1 MIADVWTIGLR
12 LALVS
17 TFACVLVLLLRV
29 PLRNAFGARI
39 AYAAWLL
46 VPVIVFAALL
56 PAPSAPPAP
65 ASRAVVLAATPVS
78 ASTVTAFDPRPW
90 LVAAWLAGVV
100 VAAAMLSAQQRRYLR
115 SLGDIRRAGT
125 RVVRAAGGEAGPAL
139 VGAWRARIVVP
150 ADFVRRYDARE
161 RQLILAHERQHLA
174 RGDAI
179 ANAVVAALR
188 CLHWFNPII
197 HLAAA
202 RFRYDQELA
211 CDAAVIDRFPEAR
224 AAYAGAM
231 LKTQLAVQARQ
242 EFRLPVGCRWP
253 SRHPFKER
261 LLTLKQGRPSR
272 AFRAFGI
279 ILVAAFG
286 CGGGYAAWAAQ
297 SPRPGG
303 TPNAGGEQV
312 DAHLSVALGSSAV
325 SNLRLVARL
334 GEVFSVDS
342 GSGADAWHA
351 DFVATRAPKGIALVA
366 TFTRDGHV
374 VTEPSIVVEE
384 GRPSSIEIG
393 ATGSS
398 DYLRFDTTLY
408 LHPADWR
415 ISAQSGETRE
425 ASEDVTFR
433 RMYPPTYPPEAIA
446 AHQEGHLD
454 LRVEVDEQ
462 GRPQDIAVAQA
473 DPPES
478 EAALGES
485 AIAAVRQW
493 SFNPALVDGRAVATT
508 IHVPI
513 DYRLSDDD

>member
-1 MIADVWTIGLR
+1 MIADVWTLGLR

-17 TFACVLVLLLRV
+17 TLASVLVLLVRV
-29 PLRNAFGARI
+29 PLRNAFGARV
-39 AYAAWLL
+39 AYAAWIV
-46 VPVIVFAALL
+46 VPAVVFAALL
-56 PAPSAPPAP
+56 PAPIAPPAY
-65 ASRAVVLAATPVS
+65 ASSAIAVAAAPVS
-78 ASTVTAFDPRPW
+78 ASAIAAFDPRP
-90 LVAAWLAGVV
+90 LLLAAWLAGVV
-100 VAAAMLSAQQRRYLR
+100 VAAGVFAVQQRRYTR
-115 SLGDIRRAGT
+115 SLGDAWRGGARIMRATSGD
-125 RVVRAAGGEAGPAL
+125 AGPAL

-150 ADFVRRYDARE
+150 ADFVHRYDALERE
-161 RQLILAHERQHLA
+161 LILAHERQHLA

-179 ANAVVAALR
+179 VNAAVAALR

-197 HLAAA
+197 HFAAA

-224 AAYAGAM
+224 SAYAGAM

-261 LLTLKQGRPSR
+261 LLMLKQGTPSR
-272 AFRAFGI
+272 ALRVLGI
-279 ILVAAFG
+279 MLVAAFG

-303 TPNAGGEQV
+303 TPDASGEQV
-312 DAHLSVALGSSAV
+312 DAHLSVALGDSAV

-334 GEVFSVDS
+334 GEVFSVDNE
-342 GSGADAWHA
+342 SGAGAWHA
-351 DFVATRAPKGIALVA
+351 DFVATRDPKGIALSA
-366 TFTRDGHV
+366 TFTRDGRV
-374 VTEPSIVVEE
+374 ISRPLLVLADGEPSF
-384 GRPSSIEIG
+384 IEIG
-393 ATGSS
+393 ERGSP
-398 DYLRFDTTLY
+398 DYLHLDSTLY

-415 ISAQSGETRE
+415 IPSQSGATRPAGE
-425 ASEDVTFR
+425 NVTFR

-446 AHQEGHLD
+446 ARQEGHLD

-462 GRPQDIAVAQA
+462 GRPSDVAVARA
-473 DPPES
+473 DPPEA

-493 SFNPALVDGRAVATT
+493 SFDPALVDGRAVAGTLF
-508 IHVPI
+508 VPI